1 MLEGDL
7 SNNPVIRLLTLTREI
22 PTQTDQQLYHLLP
35 IGEIL
40 KVNDFKSKCQSGKL
54 QIQ

>member
-22 PTQTDQQLYHLLP
+22 PTQTDQQLYLLA

>member
-22 PTQTDQQLYHLLP
+22 PTQTDQQLYVLP